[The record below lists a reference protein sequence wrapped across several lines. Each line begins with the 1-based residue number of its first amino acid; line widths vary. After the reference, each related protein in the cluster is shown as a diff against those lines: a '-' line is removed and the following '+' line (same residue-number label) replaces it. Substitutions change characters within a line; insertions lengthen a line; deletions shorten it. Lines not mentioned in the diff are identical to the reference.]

1 MVSFV
6 LVEAESQDVLMNL
19 IQYLT
24 GNSLKFTVA
33 TDIRRLFARTYLD
46 VDGNCAGDVSS
57 SSVDAGL
64 HHRSDLNISSAVPS
78 QFNGVMPNL
87 FGMMA
92 KTEPESQ
99 FGRWLSQ
106 STSSQEH
113 VPQNP
118 ILINPKAEE
127 PEKKEKLR
135 EVACQFKEE
144 VAEQSLEESQE
155 STCRQK
161 RTLEIVDKPAGKRI
175 RKNCHGCY
183 QRLSFNSGRDEARKY
198 VTRLCGKRI
207 TMRRCNLRHHAAVV
221 HSGIERYVCRCGYS
235 TVHRNTIIRHMLKH
249 ASVESEKDYEFTDM
263 LTPAEAEQIE
273 KLAEECFR
281 EYRIVPRSTEEADDL
296 VRSIENIASGVD
308 THAGELDGPV
318 QELDD
323 HGQELSAHGSRQN
336 DVTTLRL
343 FFWCGPSDRMR
354 CAL

>member
-33 TDIRRLFARTYLD
+33 SDIRRLFARTYLD
-46 VDGNCAGDVSS
+46 VDGNCAADVSS
-57 SSVDAGL
+57 SGIDGNL
-64 HHRSDLNISSAVPS
+64 HHRADINISSGVPS
-78 QFNGVMPNL
+78 QFNGVVPNI

-106 STSSQEH
+106 SAASQEPMPSEVLCDTSSYLGAYPSVSTNSLESRAHQIFAADTNQQRGH
-113 VPQNP
+113 KRSWHGHHNNNSNLPPNQVSLNS
-118 ILINPKAEE
+118 KCEE

-135 EVACQFKEE
+135 EVACQ
-144 VAEQSLEESQE
+144 
-155 STCRQK
+155 
-161 RTLEIVDKPAGKRI
+161 
-175 RKNCHGCY
+175 
-183 QRLSFNSGRDEARKY
+183 
-198 VTRLCGKRI
+198 LCGKRI

-221 HSGIERYVCRCGYS
+221 HSGIERYVCRCGYA

-281 EYRIVPRSTEEADDL
+281 EYRIVPRSNEEPDDL
-296 VRSIENIASGVD
+296 VRSIENIASGID
-308 THAGELDGPV
+308 GHTGEMDAHS
-318 QELDD
+318 QELNTHSQDLD
-323 HGQELSAHGSRQN
+323 IHVSKRRYTLFIVVSSCMSLLSE
-336 DVTTLRL
+336 TTHHE
-343 FFWCGPSDRMR
+343 SHHD
-354 CAL
+354 

>member
-57 SSVDAGL
+57 SSVDAGI
-64 HHRSDLNISSAVPS
+64 HHRSDLNVSSGVPS

-99 FGRWLSQ
+99 FGRWLTQ
-106 STSSQEH
+106 STSSQEVMPSDVLCDTSSYLGTYPSVSTNSLESRAHQIFASDANQQRGHKRSWHGQHGNNSH

-118 ILINPKAEE
+118 ILINPKGEE

-144 VAEQSLEESQE
+144 VAEQLLEESQE
-155 STCRQK
+155 PTCRQK
-161 RTLEIVDKPAGKRI
+161 RTLEIVDKP
-175 RKNCHGCY
+175 
-183 QRLSFNSGRDEARKY
+183 
-198 VTRLCGKRI
+198 LCGKRI

-221 HSGIERYVCRCGYS
+221 HSGIERW
-235 TVHRNTIIRHMLKH
+235 
-249 ASVESEKDYEFTDM
+249 
-263 LTPAEAEQIE
+263 
-273 KLAEECFR
+273 
-281 EYRIVPRSTEEADDL
+281 VPL
-296 VRSIENIASGVD
+296 
-308 THAGELDGPV
+308 
-318 QELDD
+318 
-323 HGQELSAHGSRQN
+323 
-336 DVTTLRL
+336 
-343 FFWCGPSDRMR
+343 
-354 CAL
+354 